1 MGRAA
6 PPKVKPEPLQL
17 LGYRVETND
26 DKPLMRIVFH
36 SATNKD
42 VAYMVLKA
50 TDGYD
55 FANKILR
62 GYDKLEGIK

>member
-17 LGYRVETND
+17 LGYRVEIND
-26 DKPLMRIVFH
+26 DRPLMRIMFH
-36 SATNKD
+36 TKTEKD
-42 VAYMVLKA
+42 VAYMVLDA
-50 TDGYD
+50 SDGYEL
-55 FANKILR
+55 AHKILR